1 MSARTYI
8 RLCPEVFANQEQQIV
23 WTMSYMKSGRAQW
36 WAERELMWLTPTGA
50 TRFDG
55 WADFE
60 EVFHCEFLPAN
71 AWATAVNKLEGTH
84 YFQGTRPL
92 DDYLNEF
99 RELISDAK
107 YNSSPATVVIKFR

>member
-8 RLCPEVFANQEQQIV
+8 CLCLEVFANQEQQIV
-23 WTMSYMKSGRAQW
+23 WTMSYMKSGHAQQ
-36 WAERELMWLTPTGA
+36 WAEQELMWLTPTGA

-60 EVFHCEFLPAN
+60 EVFRREFLPAN
-71 AWATAVNKLEGTH
+71 ARATAVNKLEGTQ
-84 YFQGTRPL
+84 YFQGTQTL

-107 YNSSPATVVIKFR
+107 YDSSPATVVIKFC